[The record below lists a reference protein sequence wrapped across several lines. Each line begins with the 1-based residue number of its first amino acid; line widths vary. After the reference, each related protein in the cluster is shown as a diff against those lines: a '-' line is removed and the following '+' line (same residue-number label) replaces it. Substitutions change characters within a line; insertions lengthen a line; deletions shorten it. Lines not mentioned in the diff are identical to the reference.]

1 MPDMRAYTARPG
13 STHPTLDTRPVPAPG
28 PEEVLIRVLGVA
40 LNNGDLSPVD
50 RPQIPG
56 FEFAGEVTVAGAEAD
71 SELAGQQVMGI
82 TTGAFAEYVVAH
94 HRHIVP
100 IPPGLDAPTAATLP
114 TALTTEY
121 GAARRAGVQDGDTV
135 LITAATSAIAVMGL
149 QVVRH
154 LGAATVIGTTRNA
167 SRRAFLTGAGADHVI
182 VTSTDDLAEA
192 TRSYTGGRGV
202 DVVLDHIGGNTVD
215 QAIQAAR
222 VSGTVVSVG
231 RLASGRADID
241 LFALARRQV
250 LLQSV
255 SYGLTPP
262 EVLGE
267 LFDSVTADLLPGV
280 VDGSICPRVDSIHPF
295 DQLPQAMDRLRSGQA
310 NGKVAL
316 TLV

>member
-1 MPDMRAYTARPG
+1 
-13 STHPTLDTRPVPAPG
+13 
-28 PEEVLIRVLGVA
+28 
-40 LNNGDLSPVD
+40 
-50 RPQIPG
+50 
-56 FEFAGEVTVAGAEAD
+56 
-71 SELAGQQVMGI
+71 
-82 TTGAFAEYVVAH
+82 
-94 HRHIVP
+94 
-100 IPPGLDAPTAATLP
+100 
-114 TALTTEY
+114 
-121 GAARRAGVQDGDTV
+121 VQDGDTV

-280 VDGSICPRVDSIHPF
+280 LVGSICPRVDSIHPF